1 MKTRQ
6 TITLAAVGAGLAI
19 AVVWR
24 LGVGGDG
31 FALPENATVWELRGV
46 RAAAAAVVGA
56 ALAVGGVMLQ
66 SLLRNPL
73 ASPDLIGASSGAG
86 LVVAVAAY
94 LQYLVARG
102 EDGLAGGLANEL
114 GGALGGGAFA
124 SLGLAALVGSLG
136 ALALVYALSQR
147 RGVVDPVT
155 MILVG
160 VIVSVIAGAATVFVQ
175 SLMPPQDALVV
186 QRWMLG
192 RVSDDIGWS
201 AVAIGGVL
209 VGALA
214 FVGVALGGAMD
225 ASALGDDEAR
235 SVGVSLGILRAVLF
249 VASGVL
255 TAAAVVLAGPIG
267 FVGLVCPHVVRLG
280 AGPAHRVVVI
290 GSVLAGAALLVA
302 ADAGVKSFSV
312 QTGRVPIG
320 VLTALI
326 GGPVFLW
333 LLLREMRRR

>member
-1 MKTRQ
+1 VRTRQ
-6 TITLAAVGAGLAI
+6 IISLAAVGAGLAL

-24 LGVGGDG
+24 LGVGGEG
-31 FALPENATVWELRGV
+31 FALPETGTVWELRGV

-86 LVVAVAAY
+86 LAVAVAAY
-94 LQYLVARG
+94 VQHLVARG
-102 EDGLAGGLANEL
+102 DAGLAGEL
-114 GGALGGGAFA
+114 GGAIGTGAFA

-192 RVSDDIGWS
+192 RVSDDIGWT

-209 VGALA
+209 VGAIT
-214 FVGVALGGAMD
+214 FVGVTLGRSMD
-225 ASALGDDEAR
+225 ASALSDDEAR
-235 SVGVSLGILRAVLF
+235 SVGVSLGALRVTLF

-280 AGPAHRVVVI
+280 AGPSHRVVTI

-333 LLLREMRRR
+333 LLLREMRGR

>member
-1 MKTRQ
+1 MTRRQ
-6 TITLAAVGAGLAI
+6 VITLGAVGAAFALALW
-19 AVVWR
+19 WR

-31 FALPENATVWELRGV
+31 FALPEDPTVWELRLL

-86 LVVAVAAY
+86 LAVALAAY
-94 LQYLVARG
+94 LGHVASRADAA
-102 EDGLAGGLANEL
+102 DGAAAVSRL
-114 GGALGGGAFA
+114 GGALGGAGFAGFGA
-124 SLGLAALVGSLG
+124 AALVGSLG
-136 ALALVYALSQR
+136 ALALVYVLSQR

-160 VIVSVIAGAATVFVQ
+160 VIVSVICGAATLFVQ
-175 SLMPPQDALVV
+175 RLMPPGESLVV

-192 RVSDDIGWS
+192 HVSDDLRLS
-201 AVAIGGVL
+201 AVVAGGAVVL
-209 VGALA
+209 VLTA
-214 FVGVALGGAMD
+214 VGVWFGGAMD

-235 SVGVSLGILRAVLF
+235 SVGVPLGMLRAVLF
-249 VASGVL
+249 IASGVL
-255 TAAAVVLAGPIG
+255 TAAAVVIAGPIG

-290 GSVLAGAALLVA
+290 GSVLAGAALLVG
-302 ADAGVKSFSV
+302 ADAGVKSFTV

-333 LLLREMRRR
+333 LLLREMRSR